1 VQDRVFQAAGPSPNY
16 YMTVMDAG
24 VIKRYVE
31 LGFGI
36 GIISSWWPTIRCPRP
51 RGHQSGAPVRALP
64 GPDLLQQEHPL
75 AELHV

>member
-1 VQDRVFQAAGPSPNY
+1 
-16 YMTVMDAG
+16 MTVMDAG

-36 GIISSWWPTIRCPRP
+36 GIISSLVANDQRCPWP
-51 RGHQSGAPVRALP
+51 RGHQPGAPVRALP